1 VARIEKRVDAGIYVP
16 ISGRAVTMNVPA
28 VRQPVGLRS
37 ALSVAK
43 VVESVLDPVVI
54 MLWLI
59 ALAASLRMSLDARV
73 VTSVVVVFALTFPGN
88 VRLTDSPI
96 AVLRKC
102 LMSTLTVLIG
112 LSLLA
117 VASGGLELDSADRL
131 LPWIAALPVVL
142 FGAHLLT
149 RIALPRLFARSR
161 AETTVV
167 VCGVNEI
174 GSALA
179 AQFRINPYHGVN
191 FIGFFDDR
199 KRERMKEL
207 GDQELLGSFD
217 DLGNYVRE
225 NRVDR
230 IYLALPMA
238 SQPRIVK
245 MLEDLKDSTASI
257 YFVPDIFV
265 TDVINGRFES
275 VAGMPVVAVR
285 DTPFASVINSAV
297 KRLEDIVLSGIALTL
312 ISPILAVI
320 AISVRLSSP
329 GPVLF
334 RQRRYGLDGQD
345 IVVYKFRTMTVAE
358 DGDQAFTPVQKGDAR
373 VTRLGQILR
382 RTSLDE
388 LPQLINVL
396 QGRMSLVGPRPHVK
410 AMNEQFRKLIPGYML
425 RHKIKPGI
433 TGLAQ
438 VRGFRGGDDLDEM
451 TKRISSDLEYLRNW
465 TLSLDLAIMARTVL
479 LFLGDRK
486 AY

>member
-1 VARIEKRVDAGIYVP
+1 MTR
-16 ISGRAVTMNVPA
+16 PA
-28 VRQPVGLRS
+28 VGMRS

-43 VVESVLDPVVI
+43 VVETILDPLVI
-54 MLWLI
+54 VIWLI
-59 ALAASLRMSLDARV
+59 ALAFSLHMGLEARV
-73 VTSVVVVFALTFPGN
+73 VISVVVVFALTFPGN
-88 VRLTDSPI
+88 VRFTDTPL

-102 LMSTLTVLIG
+102 LLSTLAVLAG
-112 LSLLA
+112 LSLLTI
-117 VASGGLELDSADRL
+117 ASGGIETSDVDTMLA
-131 LPWIAALPVVL
+131 WFAALPVLL
-142 FGAHLLT
+142 FGAHLLS
-149 RIALPRLFARSR
+149 RFALPRIFARTRS
-161 AETTVV
+161 ETTVV

-179 AQFRINPYHGVN
+179 AQFQVNPYHGVN

-199 KRERMKEL
+199 KRERAGEMGQQK
-207 GDQELLGSFD
+207 LLGNFD
-217 DLGNYVRE
+217 ELGNYVRA
-225 NRVDR
+225 NRVDK

-285 DTPFASVINSAV
+285 DTPFASVINGAV
-297 KRLEDIVLSGIALTL
+297 KRIEDIVLSGIALVLVT
-312 ISPILAVI
+312 PILVGI
-320 AISVRLSSP
+320 AAGVRLSSP
-329 GPVLF
+329 GPALF
-334 RQRRYGLDGQD
+334 RQRRYGLDGRD

-358 DGDQAFTPVQKGDAR
+358 DGDQAFTAVKKGDAR
-373 VTRLGQILR
+373 VTPFGNFLR

-388 LPQLINVL
+388 LPQVINVL

-410 AMNEQFRKLIPGYML
+410 AQNEQFRKLIPGYML

-465 TLSLDLAIMARTVL
+465 TLSLDLMILARTVL
-479 LFLGDRK
+479 LVLGDRK